1 LLALA
6 LVLAVVAGLEPSFSD
21 RAPERLNL
29 RYVEQAGKAWWLA
42 DPVDRLPESLKAA
55 AHFSD
60 RPERRV
66 QFGYVAAAGSAQFPA
81 PSAAIRRAGDAVT
94 INLNAAGAGVALLVP
109 KEAGLKAVSLGGVT
123 VPAYGGRMTVSCATP
138 DCGSAQMVLQ
148 LSSAAPVDLTLIAYR
163 HGLPP
168 QAAALLK
175 ARPAWAV
182 PSQSGDATLLAA
194 TLRVPAR

>member
-1 LLALA
+1 
-6 LVLAVVAGLEPSFSD
+6 VAGLEPAFSA

-42 DPVDRLPESLKAA
+42 DPVARLPDGLKAA
-55 AHFSD
+55 ARFSD

-66 QFGYVAAAGSAQFPA
+66 QFGYVAPAGNAQFPA
-81 PSAAIRRAGDAVT
+81 PSAAVRREGDAVT
-94 INLNAAGAGVALLVP
+94 INLNAAGDGVALLVP
-109 KEAGLKAVSLGGVT
+109 KEAGLKAVSLGGIT
-123 VPAYGGRMTVSCATP
+123 APSSGGRVTVSCATP

-148 LSSAAPVDLTLIAYR
+148 LSSATSVNLTLIAYR

-168 QAAALLK
+168 QAASLLK
-175 ARPAWAV
+175 ARPTWAV
-182 PSQSGDATLLAA
+182 PSQSGDATLLTA